1 MTILLVQIFSLMLG
15 AFLLGACLACLLRRG
30 LSGARDVPVAETGL
44 ASPAGF
50 ANPASVAA
58 PAGVATG
65 RFGRAL
71 SGGDGSSVPTV
82 LRTDQPVVEV
92 QPPPSEPEPLPH
104 PDLVD
109 REVLEPMPAVQPAPA
124 SPAPPWRAMR
134 PPPPALASD
143 RGPIL
148 APAPAAP
155 AAPTATPPEPA
166 QDHGQ
171 SYTQIAVGAAAAA
184 AAIAAAKARAD
195 AEAAERDVAETEAAQ
210 KAAAAIAAAQARAD
224 AEAAERQAAERAAA
238 EKAAAERAAAKARA
252 EAEAAEREAAERE
265 TAERAAAERAAARAR
280 AEAETAEREAAEKAA
295 AERAAAEIEA
305 PAPSELAAPQEGAD
319 WPSRFGTPAATS
331 LLERLAGEPVDDLTR
346 IHGIDGALKQRLVR
360 YGVHRFSQIA
370 AWTAGD
376 VWGTSRALAL
386 EDRVRRDNWIEQ
398 ARILAEGGDPSPP
411 RAEKPPVAVG
421 LAPVDGDRLNR
432 IIGID
437 PAAETLL
444 RANGVTRLAEIAA
457 WQGEDVARFEAL
469 LGTNGR
475 IAREGWVAQ
484 ALFLTGDAPP
494 ASEPDGQD
502 PGPIAQEGPELSQ
515 SSSEPRE
522 SYAGLLS
529 VRSEALRG
537 DTRPFVT
544 SAGEVQDLKRIRGIG
559 VLIEKRLNALG
570 ITAYEQVANW
580 TRADID
586 RISEMLDFKG
596 RIERENWIE
605 QARILASGGQ
615 TEFSRRV
622 DRGDA

>member
-30 LSGARDVPVAETGL
+30 LSGARDVPVAETDL

-58 PAGVATG
+58 APAGVAAG

-71 SGGDGSSVPTV
+71 SGDDGSSVPTV

-92 QPPPSEPEPLPH
+92 QPPPSEPEPLRH
-104 PDLVD
+104 PDPVD
-109 REVLEPMPAVQPAPA
+109 REVLEPMPAPQPAPP

-134 PPPPALASD
+134 PPPPALASE

-155 AAPTATPPEPA
+155 TSAPPEAA

-184 AAIAAAKARAD
+184 AAIAAAKARAE
-195 AEAAERDVAETEAAQ
+195 AEAAERDAAEKEAAE
-210 KAAAAIAAAQARAD
+210 KAAAAIAAAQARAE

-252 EAEAAEREAAERE
+252 EAEAVERQAAEREAAERAAA
-265 TAERAAAERAAARAR
+265 TIAAAEAEAEAAERA
-280 AEAETAEREAAEKAA
+280 AAEKAA
-295 AERAAAEIEA
+295 AERAAAEIEI
-305 PAPSELAAPQEGAD
+305 PASEPAAPQEGAD

-331 LLERLAGEPVDDLTR
+331 LLERLSGEPVDDLTR

-398 ARILAEGGDPSPP
+398 ARILAEGGDPS
-411 RAEKPPVAVG
+411 RAHTEKPPVAVG
-421 LAPVDGDRLNR
+421 IAPVDGDRLNR

-437 PAAETLL
+437 PAAEALL
-444 RANGVTRLAEIAA
+444 RANGITRLAEIAA

-469 LGTNGR
+469 LGTDGR

-484 ALFLTGDAPP
+484 ALFLTGGAPP
-494 ASEPDGQD
+494 ATEPEPAAAD
-502 PGPIAQEGPELSQ
+502 PGPIVQEVPELSEPPG
-515 SSSEPRE
+515 EPRE

>member
-30 LSGARDVPVAETGL
+30 LSGARDVPVAETDL

-50 ANPASVAA
+50 AAFAA
-58 PAGVATG
+58 LRAGLD
-65 RFGRAL
+65 RFGRAR
-71 SGGDGSSVPTV
+71 SGDDGASVPTV

-92 QPPPSEPEPLPH
+92 QPPPSEPEPLRH
-104 PDLVD
+104 PDPVD
-109 REVLEPMPAVQPAPA
+109 REVLEPMPAPQPALP

-134 PPPPALASD
+134 PPPPALASE

-155 AAPTATPPEPA
+155 TSVPPEPA

-184 AAIAAAKARAD
+184 AAIAAAKARAE
-195 AEAAERDVAETEAAQ
+195 AEAAERDAAEKEAAEQ
-210 KAAAAIAAAQARAD
+210 AAAAIAAAQARAE

-252 EAEAAEREAAERE
+252 EAEAAERQAAERE
-265 TAERAAAERAAARAR
+265 AAERAAATIAA
-280 AEAETAEREAAEKAA
+280 AEAEAAAAESAAAEKAA
-295 AERAAAEIEA
+295 AERAAAEIEI
-305 PAPSELAAPQEGAD
+305 PASEPAAPQEGAD

-331 LLERLAGEPVDDLTR
+331 LLERLSGEPVDDLTR

-398 ARILAEGGDPSPP
+398 ARILAEGGDPS
-411 RAEKPPVAVG
+411 RAHTEKPPVAAG

-437 PAAETLL
+437 PAAEALL
-444 RANGVTRLAEIAA
+444 RANGITRLAEIAA

-469 LGTNGR
+469 LGTDGR

-484 ALFLTGDAPP
+484 ALFLTGCVPP
-494 ASEPDGQD
+494 ASEPEPAAAD
-502 PGPIAQEGPELSQ
+502 PGPIVQEVPELSEPPG
-515 SSSEPRE
+515 EPRE

>member
-44 ASPAGF
+44 ANPAGP
-50 ANPASVAA
+50 ARSASVAAA
-58 PAGVATG
+58 PAGVAPG

-92 QPPPSEPEPLPH
+92 QPPPEAEQPEPAPQA
-104 PDLVD
+104 V
-109 REVLEPMPAVQPAPA
+109 EPVPAPQPA
-124 SPAPPWRAMR
+124 PAPPWRAMR
-134 PPPPALASD
+134 PPPPALASE
-143 RGPIL
+143 RGPML
-148 APAPAAP
+148 APAPAP
-155 AAPTATPPEPA
+155 AVASSPPPEPA

-195 AEAAERDVAETEAAQ
+195 AEAAERDAAEKEAAEKAAAERAAAQ
-210 KAAAAIAAAQARAD
+210 ARAEAEAAERYAAEKAAAERAAAAIAAAKVRAEAEAAARD
-224 AEAAERQAAERAAA
+224 AAEKEAAERAAAERAAAQARAEAEAAAREAAEKAAA
-238 EKAAAERAAAKARA
+238 EKAAAERAAA
-252 EAEAAEREAAERE
+252 EVEV
-265 TAERAAAERAAARAR
+265 
-280 AEAETAEREAAEKAA
+280 
-295 AERAAAEIEA
+295 
-305 PAPSELAAPQEGAD
+305 PASEPAAPQEGAD
-319 WPSRFGTPAATS
+319 RPSRFGTPAATS

-398 ARILAEGGDPSPP
+398 ARILAEGGDPSRA

-421 LAPVDGDRLNR
+421 IAPVDGDRLNR

-437 PAAETLL
+437 PAAEALL

-484 ALFLTGDAPP
+484 ALFLTGGAPP
-494 ASEPDGQD
+494 ASEPAAPD
-502 PGPIAQEGPELSQ
+502 PGPVVIEAPELSEP
-515 SSSEPRE
+515 SSEPRE

-537 DTRPFVT
+537 EPRPFVT

-559 VLIEKRLNALG
+559 VLIEKRLNAAG